1 MTRLAMKFSL
11 AAAFCFGFGLQA
23 AQSQTPAPLS
33 SYPST
38 QPAGRTLFNVAS
50 RLGILNLISAYALA
64 LDNSD
69 ADAWFKLF
77 ADDAVFT
84 AGNPGEPPVVLTG
97 EEFRK
102 TWRDRIEALKKMG
115 IRRRHLLS
123 NVVLLED
130 TPTKA
135 HVSVVGLL
143 TETQDEKAFKPLA
156 TLNDEAWLINQ
167 NGDWKIQRWNDFP
180 DSRVE

>member
-1 MTRLAMKFSL
+1 MTRLAMKVGL
-11 AAAFCFGFGLQA
+11 AAAFSIGFGLQGA
-23 AQSQTPAPLS
+23 KSQTPGPLS
-33 SYPST
+33 TYPAT

-84 AGNPGEPPVVLTG
+84 AGNPGEPPVVLSG
-97 EEFRK
+97 DEFRK
-102 TWRDRIEALKKMG
+102 TWRDRIEAFTKTGVK
-115 IRRRHLLS
+115 RRHLLS
-123 NVVLLED
+123 NVVLLEE
-130 TPTKA
+130 TPIKA

-143 TETQDEKAFKPLA
+143 TETLDGKSFKPLA
-156 TLNDEAWLINQ
+156 TLNDEAWLINR